1 MAETEILDIEY
12 QGKRIPYQ
20 TPLGIYLDN
29 QITGRVHDS
38 IIPKYREISPEKLSE
53 LDKEGIK
60 TVGEDATR
68 QLKGIIAKQ
77 DTEEVRQ
84 ALRNTINLT
93 TLLLQQ

>member
-1 MAETEILDIEY
+1 MTETEILEIEY

-20 TPLGIYLDN
+20 MPLGIYLDG

-38 IIPKYREISPEKLSE
+38 VMPKYTEISPEKLSE

-60 TVGEDATR
+60 TVKEDATR
-68 QLKGIIAKQ
+68 QLEGIAKQ

-84 ALRNTINLT
+84 SLRNTINLT